1 VGTREVPLVNGI
13 WYGPFGINW
22 CRATL
27 YDDGCRATLYDDGLN
42 DDGLSF
48 DGWMVGVRVL
58 GFRFEFWFGMR
69 GDEEMPGDDDD

>member
-1 VGTREVPLVNGI
+1 VNGI
-13 WYGPFGINW
+13 WYGPFGIDW

-27 YDDGCRATLYDDGLN
+27 CDN
-42 DDGLSF
+42 DELSF
-48 DGWMVGVRVL
+48 EGWMVGVRVL